1 MSENKNKCCQHRV
14 SNTLDVCDGW
24 HGSGE
29 RMADRVQF
37 GFRENLLLEG
47 GKHVAATGVLL
58 VRIVTTARE
67 TLGALSPKTEIAR
80 IGVLA

>member
-1 MSENKNKCCQHRV
+1 
-14 SNTLDVCDGW
+14 
-24 HGSGE
+24 
-29 RMADRVQF
+29 MADRVQF